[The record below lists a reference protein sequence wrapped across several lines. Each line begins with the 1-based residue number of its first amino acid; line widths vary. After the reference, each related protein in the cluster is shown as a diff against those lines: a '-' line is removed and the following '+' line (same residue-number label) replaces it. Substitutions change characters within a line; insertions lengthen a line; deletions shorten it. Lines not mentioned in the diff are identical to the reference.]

1 MSSHP
6 NPIGLHAR
14 RTWWPSAA
22 TCAFLASG
30 VEIFSFVL
38 YLLQRNKA
46 IGSAGSTPSLGVTY
60 LVFAVLI
67 LVLGVTVEAT
77 ALWVVGRHRQ
87 AVAPVSARLGQWAV
101 AVYVVSL
108 PLAVSMPT
116 LVLIIP
122 ITLGVGAWAAAVS
135 KWAYQVAMISLTLA
149 FGSLGWATHGGTSRS
164 QRWASGG
171 MLAVATFGVFSVTW
185 RVSGLP
191 TGERW
196 VWVGSLDAALRAATW
211 VAVGAWLRS
220 TTIVS
225 RAASFQIKRSTET
238 LPNP

>member
-22 TCAFLASG
+22 ACAFLASG

-46 IGSAGSTPSLGVTY
+46 IGSAGSTRPLGVTY
-60 LVFAVLI
+60 FVFLGLI

-77 ALWVVGRHRQ
+77 ALWAVGRHQRT
-87 AVAPVSARLGQWAV
+87 VAPVSARLGQWAV

-122 ITLGVGAWAAAVS
+122 IALGVGDWPAAVS
-135 KWAYQVAMISLTLA
+135 KWAYHVALIPLILA
-149 FGSLGWATHGGTSRS
+149 FGCLGWATHGGTSRS

-171 MLAVATFGVFSVTW
+171 PLTVATFSVFSVTW
-185 RVSGLP
+185 RLSGLP

-196 VWVGSLDAALRAATW
+196 LWVAALDAALRAATW
-211 VAVGAWLRS
+211 AAVGTWLRS

-225 RAASFQIKRSTET
+225 RAASFQ
-238 LPNP
+238 N

>member
-1 MSSHP
+1 MGSHP

-38 YLLQRNKA
+38 YLLLRNKA
-46 IGSAGSTPSLGVTY
+46 IGSVTY
-60 LVFAVLI
+60 MVFAVLI

-77 ALWVVGRHRQ
+77 ALWAVGRHQRT
-87 AVAPVSARLGQWAV
+87 VAPVSARLGQWAV

-122 ITLGVGAWAAAVS
+122 IALGVGVCPAAVS
-135 KWAYQVAMISLTLA
+135 KWAYQVALIPLTLA
-149 FGSLGWATHGGTSRS
+149 FGCSGWATHGGTSRS
-164 QRWASGG
+164 QRWASGS
-171 MLAVATFGVFSVTW
+171 LLVVATFGVFSVTW
-185 RVSGLP
+185 RLSGLP
-191 TGERW
+191 PGVIFFTR
-196 VWVGSLDAALRAATW
+196 LLRLFLRFE
-211 VAVGAWLRS
+211 WLG
-220 TTIVS
+220 
-225 RAASFQIKRSTET
+225 
-238 LPNP
+238 

>member
-30 VEIFSFVL
+30 VEIVSFVL
-38 YLLQRNKA
+38 YLLLRNKA
-46 IGSAGSTPSLGVTY
+46 IGSVTY
-60 LVFAVLI
+60 MVFAGLI
-67 LVLGVTVEAT
+67 LVLGVAVEAT
-77 ALWVVGRHRQ
+77 ALWAVGRHQR

-116 LVLIIP
+116 LAQIIP
-122 ITLGVGAWAAAVS
+122 ITLGVGVWPAAVS
-135 KWAYQVAMISLTLA
+135 KWAFQVAVFPLTLA
-149 FGSLGWATHGGTSRS
+149 FGCLGWATHGGTSRS

-171 MLAVATFGVFSVTW
+171 LLAVAAFGVFSVTW
-185 RVSGLP
+185 RLSGLP

-196 VWVGSLDAALRAATW
+196 LWVGALDTALRAATW
-211 VAVGAWLRS
+211 AAVGTWLRS

-225 RAASFQIKRSTET
+225 RAASFQ
-238 LPNP
+238 N

>member
-1 MSSHP
+1 MSSHS
-6 NPIGLHAR
+6 NPTGLHAR
-14 RTWWPSAA
+14 RARWPSAA

-46 IGSAGSTPSLGVTY
+46 IGSAASTPSLGFTY
-60 LVFAVLI
+60 MVFAMLI

-77 ALWVVGRHRQ
+77 ALWVVGRHQR

-101 AVYVVSL
+101 AVYVASL
-108 PLAVSMPT
+108 PLAVSMPS

-122 ITLGVGAWAAAVS
+122 ITLGVGVWPAAVG
-135 KWAYQVAMISLTLA
+135 KWAYQVALIPLTLA
-149 FGSLGWATHGGTSRS
+149 FGCLGWATHGGTSRS

-171 MLAVATFGVFSVTW
+171 LLAVATFGVFSVTW
-185 RVSGLP
+185 RLSGLP

-196 VWVGSLDAALRAATW
+196 LWVGSLDAALRAATW
-211 VAVGAWLRS
+211 AAVGAWLRS

-225 RAASFQIKRSTET
+225 RAASFQH
-238 LPNP
+238 

>member
-22 TCAFLASG
+22 TCAFLAGG

-46 IGSAGSTPSLGVTY
+46 IWSAGSTPSLAGVTY

-67 LVLGVTVEAT
+67 LVLGVTAEAT
-77 ALWVVGRHRQ
+77 ALWVVGRHQR

-101 AVYVVSL
+101 AVYVVCL

-116 LVLIIP
+116 LELIIP
-122 ITLGVGAWAAAVS
+122 IAFGVGVWPAAVS
-135 KWAYQVAMISLTLA
+135 KWAYQVALIPLTLA
-149 FGSLGWATHGGTSRS
+149 FGCLGWATRGGTSRL

-171 MLAVATFGVFSVTW
+171 LLAVATFGVFSETW
-185 RVSGLP
+185 RLSGLT

-196 VWVGSLDAALRAATW
+196 LWVGALDAALRAATW
-211 VAVGAWLRS
+211 AAVGAWLRS

-225 RAASFQIKRSTET
+225 RAASFQ
-238 LPNP
+238 N

>member
-1 MSSHP
+1 MSSHS
-6 NPIGLHAR
+6 NPTGLHAKR
-14 RTWWPSAA
+14 ARWPSAA

-46 IGSAGSTPSLGVTY
+46 IGSAASTPSLGFTY
-60 LVFAVLI
+60 MVFAMLI

-77 ALWVVGRHRQ
+77 ALWVVGRHQR

-122 ITLGVGAWAAAVS
+122 ISLGVGVWPAAVS
-135 KWAYQVAMISLTLA
+135 KWAYQVALILLTLA
-149 FGSLGWATHGGTSRS
+149 FGCLGWATHGGTSRS
-164 QRWASGG
+164 QRWASGSL
-171 MLAVATFGVFSVTW
+171 LAVATFGVVSVTW
-185 RVSGLP
+185 RLCGLPTP

-196 VWVGSLDAALRAATW
+196 LWVGALDAALRAATW
-211 VAVGAWLRS
+211 AAVGAWLRS
-220 TTIVS
+220 TT
-225 RAASFQIKRSTET
+225 
-238 LPNP
+238 

>member
-1 MSSHP
+1 MSSYP

-22 TCAFLASG
+22 TCAFLAGG

-60 LVFAVLI
+60 FVFVGLI

-77 ALWVVGRHRQ
+77 ALWAVGRYQRT
-87 AVAPVSARLGQWAV
+87 VAPVSARLGQWAV
-101 AVYVVSL
+101 AVYVVS
-108 PLAVSMPT
+108 MPT

-122 ITLGVGAWAAAVS
+122 IALGVGVWPAAVS
-135 KWAYQVAMISLTLA
+135 KWAYEVALIPLTLA
-149 FGSLGWATHGGTSRS
+149 FGCLGWATHGGTSRS
-164 QRWASGG
+164 QRWASGSL
-171 MLAVATFGVFSVTW
+171 LAVATFGVFSVTW
-185 RVSGLP
+185 RLSGLP

-196 VWVGSLDAALRAATW
+196 LWVGALGAALRVATW
-211 VAVGAWLRS
+211 AAAGAWLRS

-225 RAASFQIKRSTET
+225 RAASFQ
-238 LPNP
+238 N

>member
-30 VEIFSFVL
+30 VEIFSFVM

-60 LVFAVLI
+60 FVGLI
-67 LVLGVTVEAT
+67 LVLGVTVQAT
-77 ALWVVGRHRQ
+77 ALWAVGRHQ
-87 AVAPVSARLGQWAV
+87 WAVAPVSARLGQWAV

-116 LVLIIP
+116 LAQIIP
-122 ITLGVGAWAAAVS
+122 ITLGVAH
-135 KWAYQVAMISLTLA
+135 QVFQVLLFPLTLA
-149 FGSLGWATHGGTSRS
+149 FGCLGWATHGGTSRS

-171 MLAVATFGVFSVTW
+171 LLAVAAFGVFSVTW
-185 RVSGLP
+185 SLSGLP

-196 VWVGSLDAALRAATW
+196 LWVAALDAALRAATW
-211 VAVGAWLRS
+211 AAVGTWLRS

-225 RAASFQIKRSTET
+225 RAASFQ
-238 LPNP
+238 N

>member
-14 RTWWPSAA
+14 RTWWPSVA

-38 YLLQRNKA
+38 YLLLRNKA
-46 IGSAGSTPSLGVTY
+46 IGSVTY
-60 LVFAVLI
+60 MVFAVLI

-77 ALWVVGRHRQ
+77 ALWAVGRHQRT
-87 AVAPVSARLGQWAV
+87 VAPVSARLGQWAV

-122 ITLGVGAWAAAVS
+122 ISLGVGVWPAAVS
-135 KWAYQVAMISLTLA
+135 KWAYQVALILLTLA
-149 FGSLGWATHGGTSRS
+149 FGCLGWATHGGTSRS
-164 QRWASGG
+164 QRWASGSL
-171 MLAVATFGVFSVTW
+171 LAVATFGVVSVTW
-185 RVSGLP
+185 RLCGLPTP

-196 VWVGSLDAALRAATW
+196 LWVGALDAALRAATW
-211 VAVGAWLRS
+211 AAVGAWLRS
-220 TTIVS
+220 TT
-225 RAASFQIKRSTET
+225 
-238 LPNP
+238 